1 MKLRDI
7 VGTWTPSQW
16 DAMVLKY
23 VDERYL
29 SGRPCPCPIC
39 GGTDRFTYDNK
50 HGRGDWVCRKCNNG
64 APKAGDGLE
73 LIRLVTGK
81 SFHELACEIEGG
93 RVPEPRLACERPNRA
108 GTASKTCDAKWKA
121 RRLASIRAAA
131 VPVVRGDHGMAYL
144 AGRVPGLDVAPSPA
158 LHLAQLDFW
167 HGKQALGR
175 YPAILAE
182 FTLPDGR
189 LATLHRTFLDRDR
202 PCKATI
208 VCPEGEILPC
218 KRNEVSALPL
228 AGGAVR
234 LMQPVGGVIGVAEG
248 METAYAA
255 HMLFGVPTWSCLNR
269 VLLKAFF
276 EVPEGL
282 GIHTVHIFADFD
294 KVDPKTGKS
303 PGMADALAL
312 EKRLRAS
319 GFKVVLHRPKVRG
332 TDFCDEWLT
341 VCRLRGITQAL
352 PVTA

>member
-144 AGRVPGLDVAPSPA
+144 AGRVMDWMWRPRRRCIWRNSTSGTGSKLWDVTRRFWPSS
-158 LHLAQLDFW
+158 
-167 HGKQALGR
+167 
-175 YPAILAE
+175 
-182 FTLPDGR
+182 
-189 LATLHRTFLDRDR
+189 
-202 PCKATI
+202 PC
-208 VCPEGEILPC
+208 P
-218 KRNEVSALPL
+218 
-228 AGGAVR
+228 
-234 LMQPVGGVIGVAEG
+234 
-248 METAYAA
+248 
-255 HMLFGVPTWSCLNR
+255 
-269 VLLKAFF
+269 
-276 EVPEGL
+276 
-282 GIHTVHIFADFD
+282 
-294 KVDPKTGKS
+294 
-303 PGMADALAL
+303 MADWQRCIARFSTVTVRARRPSSAR
-312 EKRLRAS
+312 KARYCRAS
-319 GFKVVLHRPKVRG
+319 GMRCRRCRSPAVL
-332 TDFCDEWLT
+332 
-341 VCRLRGITQAL
+341 
-352 PVTA
+352 